1 MIPALLFLFITSCY
15 AYYPVTV
22 YNNTLSG
29 ATVCSSASAL
39 AKNLVVT
46 LSTDTPI
53 KGENVSTIFDF
64 DLDAPI
70 TGGTAYYLATLNG
83 FPYSSQ
89 APLCDETAKS
99 GDPCPLLVGHH
110 HQVSTSENT
119 VSGKLVVKITWND
132 PSGTEILCTQIT
144 TKTA

>member
-1 MIPALLFLFITSCY
+1 MIPALFFLFITSCY
-15 AYYPVTV
+15 AHPTTVT
-22 YNNTLSG
+22 NHTLSG
-29 ATVCSSASAL
+29 TTVCSSASAL

-70 TGGTAYYLATLNG
+70 TGGTAYYSATLNG
-83 FPYSSQ
+83 FPYTSQ

-99 GDPCPLLVGHH
+99 SDPCPLLVGHH